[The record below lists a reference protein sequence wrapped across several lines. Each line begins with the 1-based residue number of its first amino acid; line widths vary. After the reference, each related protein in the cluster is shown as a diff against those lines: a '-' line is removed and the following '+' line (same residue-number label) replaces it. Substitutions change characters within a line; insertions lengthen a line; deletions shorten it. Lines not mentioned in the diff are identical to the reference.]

1 MKLSATPLVSRD
13 RPRIAIGLLA
23 ALFCLCLGTLSA
35 RSTADGEALG
45 CGWNGRGQLG
55 DGTTNDRHTPVAMP
69 GMADVVA
76 VAGGGAHNVL
86 LKNNG
91 SVWAIGGNW
100 MGQLGDGTTDDHIAP
115 MLVSGVSG
123 VTAIACGYVHTLAL
137 KSDGTVWAWG
147 DNGSGQ
153 LGDGTLTE
161 RWSPVKVVGLTGVT
175 AIACGFGHSLA
186 LKSDGTVWAWGSN
199 SNGALGDGT
208 TTDSAV
214 AVQVQGLAGASK
226 IAAGWYHSLALKL
239 DGTAWSWGQNTY
251 GQCGDGTTT
260 RRTSPVHV
268 SGMAGATAIACG
280 YGHSVALVSDGAVW
294 AWGWG
299 DKSAL
304 GNGSTANCPTPVQVP
319 GLTGVT
325 GIACGA
331 QHGFAFLPGG
341 SIWAWGNNGWGQLGD
356 GAVTER
362 TTPVPVPALTG
373 VRTIGCGANHT
384 LAAMP
389 APVSTS
395 IYAPDRTGIIT
406 TTVALKGYLKRLPD
420 NAWLAGRSLDFLVD
434 GVSVGFAATDA
445 NGQAALSWLIS
456 AGSASRTIKVQF
468 AGEID
473 YKPSSATAAL
483 TAQTVATKVYVVDR
497 TAKVKS
503 YVVLKA
509 YLYLLNNTPVG
520 GKLMTVKLD
529 GSTLGTDT
537 TRPAGYVQLGYTA
550 PEGAGAGTRVI
561 RSEWAGDGGYTA
573 SANTGKLTVTK
584 GDLYIWPYVRSGK
597 RGTSHPLQAYVRSLP
612 DYVIQPGKP
621 ITFSVNGTPIGTVAT
636 AANGWASTTW
646 TIPAGEPTGAHTA
659 TAEFAGDAW
668 YLPVTANTAFNVVP

>member
-1 MKLSATPLVSRD
+1 MKLSATPLHLPGRSRTT
-13 RPRIAIGLLA
+13 IALLA
-23 ALFCLCLGTLSA
+23 AICCLCLGTLSERA
-35 RSTADGEALG
+35 AADGEVLG

-55 DGTTNDRHTPVAMP
+55 DGTHSDKHAPVPMV
-69 GMADVVA
+69 GVADIVA
-76 VAGGGAHNVL
+76 VAGGGGHNVL

-91 SVWAIGGNW
+91 AVWAIGGNW
-100 MGQLGDGTTDDHIAP
+100 MGQLGVGTTDDSITP
-115 MLVSGVSG
+115 VQVTGVSG
-123 VTAIACGYVHTLAL
+123 VTAVACGYVHTLAL

-161 RWSPVKVVGLTGVT
+161 RWAPVKVVGLTGVT
-175 AIACGFGHSLA
+175 AISCGFGHSLA

-214 AVQVQGLAGASK
+214 PVQVVGLAGASK
-226 IAAGWYHSLALKL
+226 IAAGWYHSLALKQ
-239 DGTAWSWGQNTY
+239 DGTAWAWGQNTY

-260 RRTSPVHV
+260 RRTSPVQV
-268 SGMAGATAIACG
+268 SGMAGATAIVCG
-280 YGHSVALVSDGAVW
+280 YAHSVALVSDGTAW

-304 GNGSTANCPTPVQVP
+304 GNGSTANCLTPVQVP

-325 GIACGA
+325 AIAGGA

-356 GAVTER
+356 GTVTER
-362 TTPVPVPALTG
+362 PTPVAIPGLAG

-389 APVSTS
+389 APIPTS
-395 IYAPDRTGIIT
+395 VYAPDRAGIIT
-406 TTVALKGYLKRLPD
+406 TTVALKGYLKRLTD
-420 NAWLAGRSLDFLVD
+420 NAWLPGRSLDFLVD
-434 GVSVGFAATDA
+434 GVSVGSAPTDA
-445 NGQAALSWLIS
+445 NGQATLNWVID
-456 AGSASRTIKVQF
+456 AGPASRTIKVQF

-473 YKPSSATAAL
+473 YKPSFANAAL
-483 TAQTVATKVYVVDR
+483 AAQTVATKVYVVDR

-529 GSTLGTDT
+529 GSALGTDT
-537 TRPAGYVQLGYTA
+537 TRPAGYVQLGYTV
-550 PEGAGAGTRVI
+550 PEGAGAGARTMRG
-561 RSEWAGDGGYTA
+561 EFPGDAGYNA
-573 SANTGKLTVTK
+573 SANNGTLTVTK
-584 GDLYIWPYVRSGK
+584 GNLYIWPYVRSGK
-597 RGTSHPLQAYVRSLP
+597 VGTSHPLRAYVRSLP
-612 DYVIQPGKP
+612 DYVIQPGKA
-621 ITFSVNGTPIGTVAT
+621 IAFSVNGTAVATVAVAADGWAATAWAIPIG
-636 AANGWASTTW
+636 
-646 TIPAGEPTGAHTA
+646 EPPGAHTA
-659 TAEFAGDAW
+659 TADFGGDAW
-668 YLPVTANTAFNVVP
+668 YAPVSASTTFNVVP